1 MIICKKCGNEF
12 ESGKFCPECGTP
24 VALEQP
30 EIIQPEVTFVQPVQ
44 QYVPQPV
51 EVKKPGKGKGVASMI
66 LGILSFITSCGLIGL
81 IFAIISFFLGLSAKK
96 ASKKA
101 GAKNGF
107 ATTGIIFSILSW
119 VVPIAILLII
129 VVAFILTEYLNIPM
143 DTYAMVEMAEMAGAM

>member
-30 EIIQPEVTFVQPVQ
+30 ETIQPEVTFIQPVQ

-66 LGILSFITSCGLIGL
+66 LGILSFISSCGLVGCIL
-81 IFAIISFFLGLSAKK
+81 AIISFFLGISAKK
-96 ASKKA
+96 AAKKA
-101 GAKNGF
+101 GTKNGF
-107 ATTGIIFSILSW
+107 ATTGIVFSILSW

-129 VVAFILTEYLNIPM
+129 VIAYILTEYFAISIPM
-143 DTYAMVEMAEMAGAM
+143 DTYAMVEMAGAM